1 MKKLRDKIE
10 RHVLKAENH
19 WKALSVEKQKLLTK
33 LFFGSYCL
41 LTVIV
46 LIHVAV
52 STGQK
57 SNTISIDH
65 IDGISKK
72 KIEKASEQNDLVGS
86 PIKK

>member
-10 RHVLKAENH
+10 RYVLKAEGR

-33 LFFGSYCL
+33 VFFGGYCM

-46 LIHVAV
+46 LIHVIV
-52 STGQK
+52 STWQK

-65 IDGISKK
+65 IDGISTKSVK
-72 KIEKASEQNDLVGS
+72 NASKQNDFVESPIEK
-86 PIKK
+86 